1 MTLTPE
7 GLSCGAQFLEFSTQ
21 GEKTNGKQS
30 LHFLNTNQM
39 YGHHENWVFRG
50 LHKSIISSVD

>member
-39 YGHHENWVFRG
+39 YGHHEN
-50 LHKSIISSVD
+50 